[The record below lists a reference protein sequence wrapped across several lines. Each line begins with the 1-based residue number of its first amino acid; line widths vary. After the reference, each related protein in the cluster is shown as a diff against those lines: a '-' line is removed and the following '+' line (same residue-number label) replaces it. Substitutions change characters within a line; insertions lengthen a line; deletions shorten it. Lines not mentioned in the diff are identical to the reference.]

1 MEQNTG
7 NNTGNNTGRNLKKVK
22 EIRYPFSRQL
32 IFALVMENEELCK
45 ELLERIFE
53 GRHIKELKIL
63 NKGSLKTEATII
75 IGANAKSIRMDVL
88 FEDATSWYDIEL
100 QVENEGDIPKRSRYY
115 SAVLDVKNL
124 KRGDKYNSLRP
135 SYIIFICQFD
145 YFNQGEAVYV
155 FERADLKKSL
165 PMGDESYTIVVNT
178 KSEKEVPESLRS
190 LFDYINKGEVDTSDS
205 FISQIHE
212 EVMALQESEEVANIM
227 TMEEEYE
234 RRNTAAFDRGREE
247 GMAAGLEQGMA
258 AAIKKLAL
266 SMKKNGITMTMIAE
280 MTGLSVVEIEA
291 L

>member
-1 MEQNTG
+1 MVFS
-7 NNTGNNTGRNLKKVK
+7 GRPMGRPFPQKSCEKVRFAGG
-22 EIRYPFSRQL
+22 IFAFFFNFSR
-32 IFALVMENEELCK
+32 
-45 ELLERIFE
+45 
-53 GRHIKELKIL
+53 IL
-63 NKGSLKTEATII
+63 THKLQQYPKFPQQIDILYAFLWGIARSARSAMPGSTH
-75 IGANAKSIRMDVL
+75 
-88 FEDATSWYDIEL
+88 
-100 QVENEGDIPKRSRYY
+100 PKRSRYY

-178 KSEKEVPESLRS
+178 KSKKEVPESLRS

-247 GMAAGLEQGMA
+247 GMAA
-258 AAIKKLAL
+258 AIKKLAL
-266 SMKKNGITMTMIAE
+266 SMKASGEETAKIVRY
-280 MTGLSVVEIEA
+280 TGLSVMEIEA

>member
-1 MEQNTG
+1 MMFS
-7 NNTGNNTGRNLKKVK
+7 GRPMGRPMGRPSPQKWSPFPPKSCEKVRFAGG
-22 EIRYPFSRQL
+22 IFAFFFNFSR
-32 IFALVMENEELCK
+32 
-45 ELLERIFE
+45 
-53 GRHIKELKIL
+53 IL
-63 NKGSLKTEATII
+63 THKLQQYPKFPQQIDILYAFLWGIARSAMPGSAH
-75 IGANAKSIRMDVL
+75 
-88 FEDATSWYDIEL
+88 
-100 QVENEGDIPKRSRYY
+100 PKRSRYY

-145 YFNQGEAVYV
+145 YFNQGEAVCV

-178 KSEKEVPESLRS
+178 KSKKEVPESLRS

-234 RRNTAAFDRGREE
+234 RRNTAAFDRG
-247 GMAAGLEQGMA
+247 MAAGLEQGMA

-266 SMKKNGITMTMIAE
+266 SMKANGRPLIQIAQD
-280 MTGLSVVEIEA
+280 TGLSVVEIEA